1 MDKERGH
8 FLVAVY
14 RQRFGIEVGK
24 QFGGW
29 AVGHIELVI
38 GDSVTEPGESH
49 VHRLGPFGFDSAVG
63 QADGTFVITKNRG
76 RGLGIANVAC
86 SRAVKAGGPR
96 IAVSGTEFRVSSRRN
111 SDGNAGGVNVNR
123 GVDGVGVMVGK
134 CVMASR
140 FGTGSGKGKVGGI
153 GLGL

>member
-1 MDKERGH
+1 M
-8 FLVAVY
+8 
-14 RQRFGIEVGK
+14 
-24 QFGGW
+24 
-29 AVGHIELVI
+29 VI

-86 SRAVKAGGPR
+86 SRAVKTGGPR

-123 GVDGVGVMVGK
+123 VGWDSITCVD
-134 CVMASR
+134 R
-140 FGTGSGKGKVGGI
+140 GI
-153 GLGL
+153 RYIRVKLLNYGR

>member
-1 MDKERGH
+1 M
-8 FLVAVY
+8 
-14 RQRFGIEVGK
+14 
-24 QFGGW
+24 
-29 AVGHIELVI
+29 VI

-76 RGLGIANVAC
+76 RGLGVANVAS
-86 SRAVKAGGPR
+86 SRAVKTGGPR

-111 SDGNAGGVNVNR
+111 SDGNAGGINVNR
-123 GVDGVGVMVGK
+123 GVDGVGVMVSK

-140 FGTGSGKGKVGGI
+140 FGAGSGKGKVVCKKTFAI
-153 GLGL
+153 LNEILKLQYFRH